1 MNESEG
7 ARLTEERL
15 YFHDSYLTEF
25 EAAVIERTR
34 LEGAP
39 AVVLDRTAFYPEG
52 GGQPADRG
60 TLDGVPVV
68 NVQVIDGRVFH
79 VLAGELRA
87 DRVRG
92 AVDWARRWDHMQQH
106 TGQHILSQA
115 CIAVAEA
122 ETVAFHLGEEASTID
137 LNRIGLSE
145 ATLSAVEQ
153 AANRVVW
160 KNRPV
165 RARFVTS
172 EELSSLPLRRP
183 PQMRKNVRIVEIEGF
198 DWSACGGTH
207 VRATGEVGLIKITRV
222 ERRGEETRV
231 TFLCGGRALADYA
244 RKHTLVQRLTSRFTC
259 AEHEIEQAIERLE
272 AEGQAARKA
281 LRAAEETLAAYEAMA
296 LLHEALHLGDVRV
309 VTRVYGDRSVDWV
322 RSVAQ
327 ALRDQPKTVALLAWG
342 GERPQLIFARSQDVP
357 VDVSALLR
365 VACQVSGGRG
375 GGRAEWAQGGGGA
388 PDRLEEALAA
398 AVKALRDRLGTA
410 NG

>member
-137 LNRIGLSE
+137 LNRTGLSE

-160 KNRPV
+160 ENRPV

-172 EELSSLPLRRP
+172 EELSALPLRRP
-183 PQMRKNVRIVEIEGF
+183 PQVHKPVRIVEIEGF

-222 ERRGEETRV
+222 ERRGGETRV

-244 RKHTLVQRLTSRFTC
+244 RKHALVQRLVSRLTC
-259 AEHEIEQAIERLE
+259 AEHEIERAVERLE
-272 AEGQAARKA
+272 VEEQAARRA
-281 LRAAEETLAAYEAMA
+281 LRAAEETLAGYEAMA
-296 LLHEALHLGDVRV
+296 LLREALPVGGVRV
-309 VTRVYGDRSVDWV
+309 ATRLYSDRSAEWV
-322 RSVAQ
+322 RAVAQ
-327 ALRDQPKTVALLAWG
+327 ALRDQPGTVALLACG
-342 GERPQLIFARSQDVP
+342 GERPQLIFTRGPEVP

-375 GGRAEWAQGGGGA
+375 GGRADWAQGGGGA
-388 PDRLEEALAA
+388 AERLEEALAA
-398 AVKALRDRLGTA
+398 AVEALRSEEALRQG
-410 NG
+410 

>member
-1 MNESEG
+1 ME
-7 ARLTEERL
+7 TRL
-15 YFHDSYLTEF
+15 YYHDPYLTGF
-25 EAAVIERTR
+25 EATVIERTR
-34 LEGAP
+34 LSNVA

-60 TLDGVPVV
+60 TLNDVPVV
-68 NVQVIDGRVFH
+68 DVQIVDGQVWH
-79 VLAGELRA
+79 MLAGELLA
-87 DRVRG
+87 DQVHG
-92 AVDWARRWDHMQQH
+92 VVDWARRWDHMQQH

-115 CIAVAEA
+115 FIAVAEA

-137 LNRIGLSE
+137 LNRTGLSE
-145 ATLSAVEQ
+145 ARLRAVEQ

-160 KNRPV
+160 ENRPV
-165 RARFVTS
+165 QARFVTS
-172 EELSSLPLRRP
+172 KELSALPLRRP
-183 PQMRKNVRIVEIEGF
+183 PQVHENVRIVEIEGF

-207 VRATGEVGLIKITRV
+207 VRATGEVGLIKIVRT
-222 ERRGEETRV
+222 ERRGEEMRV

-244 RKHTLVQRLTSRFTC
+244 RKHTLVQRLMSRFTC

-272 AEGQAARKA
+272 AEGQVMRKA
-281 LRAAEETLAAYEAMA
+281 LRAAEETLASYEAMA

-342 GERPQLIFARSQDVP
+342 GERPQFIFARSQDVP

-410 NG
+410 DG